1 MTSVIFN
8 SIVAFK
14 LQGSDVC
21 RQVCRE
27 HYRGN
32 ESITVFITARDS
44 GSCNVVILSF
54 SPHPACLYPIFSHRF
69 FTS

>member
-32 ESITVFITARDS
+32 ERYHGFPLLPE
-44 GSCNVVILSF
+44 VVEVVM
-54 SPHPACLYPIFSHRF
+54 
-69 FTS
+69 